1 MCLFYF
7 IRQGQWY
14 TPPRFPPQVPHT
26 PYLGRKAGKTDENP
40 NQPKE
45 DDAILGGNAPI
56 YRGVVLGGIEG
67 VKGKSTLASFDRL
80 LAR

>member
-1 MCLFYF
+1 M
-7 IRQGQWY
+7 
-14 TPPRFPPQVPHT
+14 H
-26 PYLGRKAGKTDENP
+26 ENP